1 MLETVGVVRERRLKT
16 GLFICNAQKQN
27 LTYKLYKIENK
38 KHLKKDGLISKSRGQ
53 TYEHYASY
61 A

>member
-1 MLETVGVVRERRLKT
+1 MLETIGVVREKRLKT
-16 GLFICNAQKQN
+16 RLLICNAKNQN
-27 LTYKLYKIENK
+27 LIYKLYKIENK
-38 KHLKKDGLISKSRGQ
+38 KHLKKDGLFSKSRKQ